1 MNSYLLATVLLFA
14 AWSGSSA
21 EPPGLRAA
29 AAGTPPVI
37 DGRLDDDAWR
47 RAEWIE
53 LDTLRPERPKSEA
66 EWRILEK
73 NLGQTGYERRQF
85 SCKARAAVLHS
96 PEGLFFALEMEDMDV
111 VGRMK
116 DGETLWLE
124 DVAEIFIAPRPE
136 SGVPCLELQFS
147 PANATLFL
155 RNERKGP
162 LPLRSAAAVDGTI
175 NDSLNT
181 DRKWSV
187 EVFLPWDMLEREKV
201 AQRNSSTPCA
211 VRFAS
216 WDLSL
221 YSQLRLNRLS
231 GPGGI
236 DPHECRD
243 YRNIH
248 LR

>member
-1 MNSYLLATVLLFA
+1 MNPYILTIALLFA
-14 AWSGSSA
+14 AWSGSSE
-21 EPPGLRAA
+21 EPPDLRAA
-29 AAGTPPVI
+29 DAGTPPVI

-85 SCKARAAVLHS
+85 AQKTRAAVLHS

-124 DVAEIFIAPRPE
+124 DVAEIFIASRPE

-155 RNERKGP
+155 KNGEKIL
-162 LPLRSAAAVDGTI
+162 LPLRSATAVDGTI
-175 NDSLNT
+175 NDSLGT

-187 EVFLPWDMLEREKV
+187 EVFQPWNMLEREKI
-201 AQRNSSTPCA
+201 ARRNNPTPCA

-236 DPHECRD
+236 DPHELRD
-243 YRNIH
+243 YRKIH
-248 LR
+248 L